1 MVRLVVLGG
10 SGASTPELIDALAAW
25 PGGSERRPDL
35 SVTLVGRSHEKL
47 ELVGSACRSRAPKHQ
62 PSITIETSLNRR
74 AALSGA
80 DIVLNQVRVGGLSAR
95 VFDETLPRAHGLP
108 GEETMGPGGFAN
120 ALRTLPALTDTW
132 EDVAAVAPSAL
143 VVNLTNPSGIVSH
156 AALDQVA
163 IRLVSICDSPTTLCE
178 RIGERLGVPA
188 ATIRRG
194 YLGMNHVGW
203 WTPSSPDELTAA
215 ASIVEG
221 LTSDHTA
228 ALGAISGPY
237 VRYYLRPQTILAQQ
251 SESRAVALQDL
262 EATLLE
268 SYASGSTT
276 VDSPRRGAVWYERA
290 FVPLLD
296 GWLNGHADPLILG
309 LRNGRSVPWLP
320 KTAIVEM
327 AVDVSVRGRLV
338 PLPAPELPDL
348 PAAMLSAHSMFE
360 ALTAIAATS
369 EPTPVA
375 RRRAL
380 AANPMVRDLDLADAL
395 CRDIEHA
402 SSA

>member
-35 SVTLVGRSHEKL
+35 SVTLVGRSREKL
-47 ELVGSACRSRAPKHQ
+47 ELVGSACRSRAPKDL

-74 AALSGA
+74 AALTGA

-95 VFDETLPRAHGLP
+95 VFDETFPRAHGLP

-163 IRLVSICDSPTTLCE
+163 IRLVSICDSPATLCE

-203 WTPSSPDELTAA
+203 WMPSSPDELTAA
-215 ASIVEG
+215 ASIVDG

-228 ALGAISGPY
+228 ALGAISAPY
-237 VRYYLRPQTILAQQ
+237 VRYYLRAQVILAQQ
-251 SESRAVALQDL
+251 SETRASALKSL
-262 EATLLE
+262 EATMLE
-268 SYASGSTT
+268 SYVSGRTMA
-276 VDSPRRGAVWYERA
+276 DSPRRGAVWYERA
-290 FVPLLD
+290 FLPLLD
-296 GWLNGHADPLILG
+296 GWLNGHPDPLVLG
-309 LRNGRSVPWLP
+309 LRNGGSVPWLP
-320 KTAIVEM
+320 EDAIVEM
-327 AVDVSVRGRLV
+327 PVDISRPGHLV

-348 PAAMLSAHSMFE
+348 PAAILSAHSTFE
-360 ALTAIAATS
+360 TLTVLAAVS
-369 EPTPVA
+369 ERTAVA

-380 AANPMVRDLDLADAL
+380 AANPMVGDLDLANAL
-395 CRDIEHA
+395 CHDIEQG
-402 SSA
+402 SPD